1 MKVLKFTIPHVCE
14 SCVAI
19 IETHISGKGENMA
32 KHKIG
37 KLCIFT
43 HYLGKRV
50 KYAAIEFVDAVSE
63 VEWKRN
69 IAHTN

>member
-1 MKVLKFTIPHVCE
+1 
-14 SCVAI
+14 
-19 IETHISGKGENMA
+19 MA

-50 KYAAIEFVDAVSE
+50 KYAAIKFVDAVPE

-69 IAHTN
+69 TAHTS